1 MQHKH
6 LLPEPQIGIEPMT
19 ARPDVPASSPSPSGN
34 ESNRPALGAQGTP
47 EAAPNSEESG
57 NQVAT
62 SDEAAGD
69 GWSLSRESGYHII
82 LGVLASRRRRMMQA
96 RRTRRAA

>member
-1 MQHKH
+1 
-6 LLPEPQIGIEPMT
+6 
-19 ARPDVPASSPSPSGN
+19 
-34 ESNRPALGAQGTP
+34 
-47 EAAPNSEESG
+47 
-57 NQVAT
+57 VAT